1 MRRVRQTALVITLG
15 LALLGLAGPVQAGAG
30 GIPNEKSCG
39 GIGRDAQTFA
49 AKAGPMIPYE
59 MFVAQ
64 GPFACNDIGEAH
76 SQGS

>member
-1 MRRVRQTALVITLG
+1 MRRARQAALVIALG

-49 AKAGPMIPYE
+49 AKPGPMIPYE

-64 GPFACNDIGEAH
+64 GPFTCDDIGGEH
-76 SQGS
+76 GQGF